1 MWSWNLFSMVMLM
14 DLKHYYWQYSN
25 CLPKFKG
32 NCKLIIQFLSSQL
45 WADVCMNF
53 FMIITSLMAV
63 ILLIDW
69 LPWSVI
75 HLGDSL
81 SFVCVKF
88 LEKELWTTKFS
99 FHINKN
105 AFEFILL
112 TLDMHFWQVPLKM
125 KLLCK
130 FFKFV

>member
-1 MWSWNLFSMVMLM
+1 MVWSWNLFSMVMLM
-14 DLKHYYWQYSN
+14 DLKHNYWQYSN

-81 SFVCVKF
+81 ICIHKVPWKRTVNHKIFLSHQQECFWIYPFDIWRAFVTGSFENETV
-88 LEKELWTTKFS
+88 L
-99 FHINKN
+99 
-105 AFEFILL
+105 
-112 TLDMHFWQVPLKM
+112 
-125 KLLCK
+125 
-130 FFKFV
+130 